1 MIGSPVPA
9 TSRGR
14 IEQIDIA
21 RSLALVAMATY
32 HFVFDLEAFG
42 YLSPGTAT
50 SGYWAIFARCVAGS
64 FLVLVGIS
72 LYLAHGR
79 GVRWSRVWPRLAR
92 VAGAAAL
99 ISGVTYVAMGP
110 QMIFFGIL
118 HAIAFGTLAGL
129 LFLRLPWVVILIIA
143 VTVITIPYL
152 ERFDFFAS
160 PFLIWTGLGTRAT
173 AAADF
178 VPVFPWF
185 GAVLVGM
192 SLAKALGATGVWTRL
207 AAAPPKEWQRR
218 LGWPGRHSLAV
229 YLVHQPILIGL
240 LWLYSKASA

>member
-1 MIGSPVPA
+1 MIGSRVTA
-9 TSRGR
+9 STQGR
-14 IEQIDIA
+14 IQQVDIA
-21 RSLALVAMATY
+21 RSLALAAMATY
-32 HFVFDLEAFG
+32 HFVYDLEAFG

-50 SGYWAIFARCVAGS
+50 SGFWAIFARCVAGS

-79 GVRWSRVWPRLAR
+79 GIRWSRVWPRLAR

-99 ISGVTYVAMGP
+99 ISGVTYVVLGP

-118 HAIAFGTLAGL
+118 HAITFGTLAGL
-129 LFLRLPWVVILIIA
+129 LFLRLPWAVILIAGAA
-143 VTVITIPYL
+143 VVTLPFL
-152 ERFDFFAS
+152 QRFDFFAS

-185 GAVLVGM
+185 GAVLVGI
-192 SLAKALGATGVWTRL
+192 SLAKALDAAGVWTGLAATPSKEWHRRL
-207 AAAPPKEWQRR
+207 A
-218 LGWPGRHSLAV
+218 WPGRHSLAV

-240 LWLYSKASA
+240 LWLYAKAVG